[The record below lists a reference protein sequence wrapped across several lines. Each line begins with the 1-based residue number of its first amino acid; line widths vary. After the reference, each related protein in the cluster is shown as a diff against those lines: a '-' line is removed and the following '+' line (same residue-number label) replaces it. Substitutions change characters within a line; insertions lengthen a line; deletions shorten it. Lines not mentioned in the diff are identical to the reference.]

1 MRLCFVCA
9 FFLVLAGPAAL
20 AQEPAEQ
27 VTAPPIRGFKLAN
40 QDIRP
45 DRRVY
50 ELIPENET
58 LQTWSERAAIIVF
71 EGVKERDP
79 VQVATR
85 LQEEW
90 RSRCADFGSHAPEPL
105 TTKGYP
111 TTMITMQCRDPKPAP
126 PGSPLVLRRNE
137 FVMIKILQGKDN
149 LYLVQRAWHSDSETV
164 PPPVRDARVR
174 DAWIAYFRQ
183 VEVCDPRVAGQACTA
198 QRQKH

>member
-1 MRLCFVCA
+1 MRLLSALILIVS
-9 FFLVLAGPAAL
+9 LAASAAG
-20 AQEPAEQ
+20 AQQPTEQ
-27 VTAPPIRGFKLAN
+27 VVAPPIRGFKLAN

-71 EGVKERDP
+71 EGVKGRDP
-79 VQVATR
+79 VQVAGR

-90 RSRCADFGSHAPEPL
+90 RNRCGDFGSHAPEPL
-105 TTKGYP
+105 TAKGYP
-111 TTMITMQCRDPKPAP
+111 TALVTMQCRDPKPAP
-126 PGSPLVLRRNE
+126 QGSPLVLRKNE

-149 LYLVQRAWHSDSETV
+149 LYMVQRAWHSDTQAV
-164 PPPVRDARVR
+164 PPPVGDARAR

-183 VEVCDPRVAGQACTA
+183 VEICDPRIAGQACPA
-198 QRQKH
+198 QPRAQ